1 MRAYLHRLVS
11 SGQSGGYARLFNS
24 PGWWDATRDGVAAD
38 EAARRI
44 DATLRA
50 KLQSAGVADPGLDV
64 RIVPELPRQ
73 PGHSAK
79 FKLIESRTA
88 PTPVTPA
95 PVN

>member
-1 MRAYLHRLVS
+1 VAL
-11 SGQSGGYARLFNS
+11 
-24 PGWWDATRDGVAAD
+24 RDGVAAD
-38 EAARRI
+38 AAARRI

-50 KLQSAGVADPGLDV
+50 KLQSAGVADPRLEV

-79 FKLIESRTA
+79 LKLIESRTA

-95 PVN
+95 PIN